1 MLPRA
6 VWKIRPSRG
15 RAEPLDV
22 GTEQPDQDQEMGM
35 VANLHLPKAG
45 VGRIVLSLADHDR
58 LQRAQRCVVEAGEE
72 RLQVLCPP
80 PQPPGGVQE
89 RLGLGS
95 G

>member
-1 MLPRA
+1 MPPRA
-6 VWKIRPSRG
+6 VWKIRPSRVVPNLLAWA
-15 RAEPLDV
+15 RSSRT
-22 GTEQPDQDQEMGM
+22 GTRGMGM
-35 VANLHLPKAG
+35 VADLHLPKAG
-45 VGRIVLSLADHDR
+45 WGRIVLSLAEHDR

-72 RLQVLCPP
+72 RLQVLCPL